1 MKFFQKIISKV
12 KRYSNK
18 FSEQRF
24 LSKLFYNLNVIG
36 YKKNIF
42 PDGSS
47 ANASLLYIVLKFL
60 IIKKPK
66 KILEFG
72 SGQTTYLMNYMISN
86 LEYLKDCKLISVED
100 NNFYYEIVRASL
112 EINENHN
119 YLFTK
124 LKDTKNGNFYDISSI
139 NEFFNLILIDGPVGG
154 NNRCGVVSYLDNI
167 LSKDDFII
175 IIDDAHRKEEQKLSK
190 LIEYYLT
197 KNNIFF
203 KEHYISAIKDQKIF
217 LSKNN
222 AYLSTI

>member
-1 MKFFQKIISKV
+1 MNFFQKIIGKI

-24 LSKLFYNLNVIG
+24 LIKLFYNLNIIG
-36 YKKNIF
+36 YKRNIF

-66 KILEFG
+66 KIIEFG

-86 LEYLKDCKLISVED
+86 LDYLKDCKLISVED

-124 LKDTKNGNFYDISSI
+124 LKETNNGNFYDISTI
-139 NEFFNLILIDGPVGG
+139 NELFNLILIDGPVGG

-175 IIDDAHRKEEQKLSK
+175 IVDDAHRKEEQKLSK
-190 LIEYYLT
+190 LIEYYLA

-203 KEHYISAIKDQKIF
+203 TEYYISAIKDQKIF

-222 AYLSTI
+222 TYLSTI

>member
-1 MKFFQKIISKV
+1 MKFFQKIISKI
-12 KRYSNK
+12 KRYNNK

-36 YKKNIF
+36 YKRNIF
-42 PDGSS
+42 PDGAS
-47 ANASLLYIVLKFL
+47 ANASLLYIILKFL

-66 KILEFG
+66 KIIEFG

-86 LEYLKDCKLISVED
+86 LDYLKDCKLISVED
-100 NNFYYEIVRASL
+100 NNFYYEIVLPSL
-112 EINENHN
+112 EINKNHN
-119 YLFTK
+119 YLFTR
-124 LKDTKNGNFYDISSI
+124 LKKNNYGNFYDISTI
-139 NEFFNLILIDGPVGG
+139 NELFNLILIDGPVGG

-175 IIDDAHRKEEQKLSK
+175 IVDDAHRKEEQKLSK
-190 LIEYYLT
+190 LIENYLA

-203 KEHYISAIKDQKIF
+203 KEHYISAMKDQKIF

-222 AYLSTI
+222 TYLSTI

>member
-1 MKFFQKIISKV
+1 MKFFQKIIDKI

-36 YKKNIF
+36 YKRNIF
-42 PDGSS
+42 PDGAS

-66 KILEFG
+66 KIIEFG

-86 LEYLKDCKLISVED
+86 LDYLKDCKLISVED

-112 EINENHN
+112 EINKNHS
-119 YLFTK
+119 YLFTR
-124 LKDTKNGNFYDISSI
+124 LKETNNGNFYDISTI
-139 NEFFNLILIDGPVGG
+139 NELFNLILIDGPVGG

-175 IIDDAHRKEEQKLSK
+175 IVDDAHRKEEQKLSK
-190 LIEYYLT
+190 LIEYYLA

-203 KEHYISAIKDQKIF
+203 TEHYISAIKDQKIF

-222 AYLSTI
+222 TYLSTI